1 MHNRSVGLAFNM
13 PREPDGTRWR
23 TIFTALRSAVAGN
36 GNTDISIR
44 TLYGTGCHFCCHF
57 LTHRRISFKR
67 LLAYAEDFH
76 LCLIGESNKACT
88 VKFGCIFSCT
98 QGASQLTAGA

>member
-44 TLYGTGCHFCCHF
+44 TQNPAIGLTVFLRLGALCGTP
-57 LTHRRISFKR
+57 
-67 LLAYAEDFH
+67 D
-76 LCLIGESNKACT
+76 
-88 VKFGCIFSCT
+88 
-98 QGASQLTAGA
+98 